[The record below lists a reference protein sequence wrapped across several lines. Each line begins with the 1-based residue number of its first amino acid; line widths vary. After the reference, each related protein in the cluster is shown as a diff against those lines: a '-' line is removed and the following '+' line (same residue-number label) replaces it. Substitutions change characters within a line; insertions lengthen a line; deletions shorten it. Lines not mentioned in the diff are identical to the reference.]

1 MIIKVDKIPDILFN
15 KLKKIIK
22 NKSKKA
28 NDTLA
33 GNIEEEYFIPEAIP
47 VFEKYLLDIIFKNQN
62 LVNYMNNKFKMNS
75 KDVPVKLDKMWVNYQ
90 KKHEFNPI
98 HNHTGCFSFI
108 IFVDIPYTMEEQF
121 KYSKIKD
128 SNSFR
133 AGYLEFLTFN
143 SLGDLDLSYF
153 PVDKTYNQS
162 AFIFPALLCHT
173 VYPFYKVN
181 KPRITVSGN
190 FKFVVE

>member
-15 KLKKIIK
+15 KLKKVIK
-22 NKSKKA
+22 NKSIKA
-28 NDTLA
+28 NDELA
-33 GNIEEEYFIPEAIP
+33 GNIEEEYLIPEAIP
-47 VFEKYLLDIIFKNQN
+47 VFEKYLLDIIFKNEN
-62 LVNYMNNKFKMNS
+62 LVNYMENRFKMNS
-75 KDVPVKLDKMWVNYQ
+75 KDLPVKLDRMWVNYQ

-98 HNHTGCFSFI
+98 HNHKGCFSFI

-121 KYSKIKD
+121 KYSKVKD

-133 AGYLEFLTFN
+133 AGYLEFLTCN
-143 SLGDLDLSYF
+143 HLGDLDTSYF

-162 AFIFPALLCHT
+162 AFIFPALLHHT

-190 FKFVVE
+190 FKFVVK

>member
-22 NKSKKA
+22 NKSIKA
-28 NDTLA
+28 NNDLA
-33 GNIEEEYFIPEAIP
+33 GNIEEEYLIPKAIP
-47 VFEKYLLDIIFKNQN
+47 VFEKYLLDIIFKTEN

-75 KDVPVKLDKMWVNYQ
+75 KDVPVKLEKMWVNYQ

-121 KYSKIKD
+121 KYSKVKD

-143 SLGDLDLSYF
+143 DLGDLGITCF

-162 AFIFPALLCHT
+162 AFIFPALLSHT

-190 FKFVVE
+190 FNFFVK

>member
-1 MIIKVDKIPDILFN
+1 MIVKVDKIPDILFN

-22 NKSKKA
+22 NKSIKA
-28 NDTLA
+28 NNDLA
-33 GNIEEEYFIPEAIP
+33 GNIEEEYLIPEAIP
-47 VFEKYLLDIIFKNQN
+47 VFEKYLLDIIFKNEN
-62 LVNYMNNKFKMNS
+62 LVNYMKRRFTMNS
-75 KDVPVKLDKMWVNYQ
+75 KDLPVKLDKMWVNYQ

-121 KYSKIKD
+121 KYSKVKD
-128 SNSFR
+128 SNNFR
-133 AGYLEFLTFN
+133 AGYLEFLTF
-143 SLGDLDLSYF
+143 SHLGDLHTSYF
-153 PVDKTYNQS
+153 PIDKTYNQS
-162 AFIFPALLCHT
+162 AFIFPALLYHT

-190 FKFVVE
+190 FKFVVK